1 MKIKQKKGRMCRK
14 RQTERIKYIEKD
26 GQNEQINLRNLI
38 NDRTTSSFT
47 TNLPSKI
54 VLEDDKAN

>member
-1 MKIKQKKGRMCRK
+1 MKIKQKKTECAERD
-14 RQTERIKYIEKD
+14 RQKEQNIEKD